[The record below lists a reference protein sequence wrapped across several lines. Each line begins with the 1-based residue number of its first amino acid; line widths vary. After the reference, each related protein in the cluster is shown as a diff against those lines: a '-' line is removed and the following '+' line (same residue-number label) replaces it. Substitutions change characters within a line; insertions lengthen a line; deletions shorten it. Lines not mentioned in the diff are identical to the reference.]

1 MIAASSLA
9 SVSIADGKFVIQI
22 PTTATVGRP
31 DADVSAGAWLPSQGS
46 ELFEMINEIT
56 PSASDFIYTNTLS
69 TCELS
74 LNPTVAPGVS
84 LSYRASS
91 GLGNGLTVRLLVDSV
106 VIASWSHSLTTTDD
120 LYTRT
125 LSEQETAEMASG
137 LVTVQLSST

>member
-1 MIAASSLA
+1 MIAGSSLA

-31 DADVSAGAWLPSQGS
+31 DGDVSAGAWLPSQGS
-46 ELFEMINEIT
+46 ELFEMINEVV
-56 PSASDFIYTNTLS
+56 PSAQDFIYTNTLS

-91 GLGNGLTVRLLVDSV
+91 SLNNGLTVRLLVDSV